1 MLDTFRP
8 FALCVFFAVT
18 LARHAVVLIE
28 PADLPRTVYVRMG
41 RYLGD
46 RLSYRAVGYLLAF
59 RAVILAS

>member
-1 MLDTFRP
+1 M
-8 FALCVFFAVT
+8 T

-59 RAVILAS
+59 RAVILAG